1 MDDTE
6 QYESRFDDSEV
17 GIPPAK
23 GDVPRQLKD
32 APKQLK
38 DVPRQLK
45 DVPQNLKDI
54 KSESYVATM
63 SGSHIN
69 IYRRK
74 NPKRY
79 DMPNPPEDVRYD
91 ESEVSEMYEV
101 PETYEDCDIIEASG
115 PPRENK
121 NVPSC
126 SSEMETPVSE
136 DPVSEVPVCEVPVC
150 EVPNCGA
157 LEYPANT
164 NYGPID
170 VGTLVFIDTDG
181 AARSVYN
188 VPKPQSA
195 HVFEG
200 LRFIAASH
208 SLGRFQMVRTM
219 DVPQRSGTILTKAIF
234 EQVDNDGEP
243 ITQIE
248 LADITN
254 LNANFAVDSVG
265 NRSWIVGNGF
275 LWVVNRN
282 NTIALRRRMPSMNT
296 ENVHVI
302 AAREDGVVSG
312 VALSSASG
320 YTAGVFSVSESFHDV
335 EFTKGLGYITRVN
348 FNGTINQLIG
358 AIASNLSFRGM
369 YYFNDRLY
377 VTVNYSGQLYITKH
391 LSRNVQ
397 ILKSNGQ
404 GPQGGKPDLTDV
416 HTIAGRMPANA
427 SAILAFDGELN
438 LVWWRVLVSNN
449 PCHNI
454 IGDITCNAINQ
465 VFTTCRF
472 KGTLGLS
479 EYNSVEIDS
488 TISHD
493 DEAIVI
499 VGLTGEI
506 RQCRTD
512 TLPDGIGEKPLSWWR
527 MIPVDLPPST
537 VSNYISLTN
546 NGYDIIMSGY
556 ASVSLSDK
564 YVVGN
569 HYFIAAFTPKL
580 FDLYYH
586 PIVQSLNNYNSRII
600 AVSNRTL
607 FTGSTAWSSL
617 YVFPFGM
624 LKEFPAQLGYFITF
638 SLNIPNLVGIVTSKN
653 KKTVNAQTRGGVGV
667 QFTGITGAYP
677 DAKVGKDYYIS
688 YTPTSAT
695 QPVLTNSNI
704 GQSDQLNRF
713 GTATYYG
720 TAVRDGCILISRT

>member
-17 GIPPAK
+17 DIPPAK
-23 GDVPRQLKD
+23 GDVP
-32 APKQLK
+32 QLK
-38 DVPRQLK
+38 DV
-45 DVPQNLKDI
+45 

-74 NPKRY
+74 NPGRY
-79 DMPNPPEDVRYD
+79 DTTTPDPKANAYKQEDVRYD
-91 ESEVSEMYEV
+91 NSEVPEMYEV
-101 PETYEDCDIIEASG
+101 PETYEDCEVLGASQIG
-115 PPRENK
+115 VSKPPQEDE
-121 NVPSC
+121 PSC
-126 SSEMETPVSE
+126 SSQSE
-136 DPVSEVPVCEVPVC
+136 APDCEVPIC
-150 EVPNCGA
+150 EASQSGTT
-157 LEYPANT
+157 LEYPMNT
-164 NYGPID
+164 NYGPIE

-181 AARSVYN
+181 KARSVYN

-200 LRFIAASH
+200 LRFIAASQ
-208 SLGRFQMVRTM
+208 SLNRFQMVRTM
-219 DVPQRSGTILTKAIF
+219 DVPQRSGTILTKVIF

-254 LNANFAVDSVG
+254 LNANFAVDSVE

-275 LWVVNRN
+275 LWIVDRN
-282 NTIALRRRMPSMNT
+282 NTITLRRRMPSMNT

-302 AAREDGVVSG
+302 AATKNTSASG
-312 VALSSASG
+312 LEGNSG
-320 YTAGVFSVSESFHDV
+320 YTAGVFSITESFHDV
-335 EFTKGLGYITRVN
+335 EFTKGLGYITHVN

-358 AIASNLSFRGM
+358 AIALNLSFRGM

-397 ILKSNGQ
+397 MLKN
-404 GPQGGKPDLTDV
+404 GKPDLTDV
-416 HTIAGRMPANA
+416 HTIAGKMPANA

-454 IGDITCNAINQ
+454 IGDITCNALNQ

-569 HYFIAAFTPKL
+569 HYFVAAFTPKL

-617 YVFPFGM
+617 YVFPFGI

-638 SLNIPNLVGIVTSKN
+638 SLGIPNLVGIVVKKN
-653 KKTVNAQTRGGVGV
+653 KKTVNARLRGGVGV

-704 GQSDQLNRF
+704 GQSDQSSIWGTPNRF